1 MYNLPPTNRA
11 LCFVSL
17 TLYPCANKT
26 NEVVSC
32 VPRSTLP
39 PLLLCRSG
47 VFRPA
52 ALGGDDDDGQSCQ
65 HDCKECA
72 PGWSI
77 CRNPPR
83 MAPVC
88 LAWLTDWVVHTHIL
102 RLACYLCVAW
112 QDSLSSFPP
121 TRGTC
126 SPFSGAGR
134 YTYSCT
140 MVGDIAYIGLA
151 FNEQELEGDR
161 SSD

>member
-1 MYNLPPTNRA
+1 MSEIFMYNLPPTNRA

-88 LAWLTDWVVHTHIL
+88 LAWLTGSYTHIFCGL
-102 RLACYLCVAW
+102 LATFVWPGKTRSLPFHPPEALAPLSRVPAGTHTVALW
-112 QDSLSSFPP
+112 WAISHIS
-121 TRGTC
+121 
-126 SPFSGAGR
+126 
-134 YTYSCT
+134 
-140 MVGDIAYIGLA
+140 V
-151 FNEQELEGDR
+151 
-161 SSD
+161 